1 MKYCPNCG
9 KPIKEEQTFYNNCG
23 VKLNSNKQSSQK
35 QYYEDSRNN
44 LPPRQNSNYPYYNEE
59 DKRGTG
65 SVIWKVLLAIFIV
78 LIVGLLFY
86 GLYYAYNQFIANDNP
101 NVTSQNSDSSS
112 SSSEL
117 HGPHLDVFS
126 DVFDKQ
132 YIKAPSKEGYAG
144 IYKGMSKSE
153 IENKYGKSDG
163 SMFLEGS
170 HYDKYGDIGVV
181 YNENNEVINVVVAP
195 SDVSETSYTDVYG
208 QPDNRENDNLIYD
221 AYKDNNFSVIVV
233 VEDGMVKAIKNVNQL
248 PSSD

>member
-1 MKYCPNCG
+1 M
-9 KPIKEEQTFYNNCG
+9 
-23 VKLNSNKQSSQK
+23 
-35 QYYEDSRNN
+35 
-44 LPPRQNSNYPYYNEE
+44 
-59 DKRGTG
+59 
-65 SVIWKVLLAIFIV
+65 
-78 LIVGLLFY
+78 
-86 GLYYAYNQFIANDNP
+86 
-101 NVTSQNSDSSS
+101 
-112 SSSEL
+112 
-117 HGPHLDVFS
+117 FS

-181 YNENNEVINVVVAP
+181 YNEINEVINVVVAP